1 MFLQTS
7 IYKTLGVS
15 MLLISMVSNTQGFF
29 VPLSLSSSEYERMSR
44 LVTSKTKVTTTHMV
58 PSAAAS
64 SSSSSNV
71 HGLCQSFALGG
82 GGGHCRSFG

>member
-15 MLLISMVSNTQGFF
+15 MLLISMLSNTQGFF
-29 VPLSLSSSEYERMSR
+29 VPLSLSSSEYGRMSR
-44 LVTSKTKVTTTHMV
+44 LVTSKTTVTTTQMA
-58 PSAAAS
+58 PSAA

-82 GGGHCRSFG
+82 EGYCRSFG